1 MSKLKE
7 KKQGF
12 LKLQLRERARQR
24 SPRSATRK
32 RSGTC
37 GFFVVCWWQQMG
49 HKTFRSLV
57 HHCFWETSN
66 YPKKGFTMA
75 VSLPYLPADP
85 KRIYAINYENKSCL
99 KRGPYCHL
107 IPGDPEQLVSL
118 FLLSFFFKSLVTVL
132 ATSWALKWCF
142 LIPRTLVFPRRP
154 RDNSGQDGF
163 VQGPHLRKPLS
174 TSLPSFTPATPPHT
188 QGWHRAFAN
197 RVRLWWLDHKQA
209 LRSIIH
215 AVGNCSLKL
224 RQVGTTLTLIYQSG
238 SHINIGHH
246 FASHLT
252 ACPWSEH
259 CLAPASRCSLSLAGY
274 SVHRGYT

>member
-7 KKQGF
+7 KKPGF

-118 FLLSFFFKSLVTVL
+118 FLLSFFLNPWLLSWQLPWHSNDVFWYPERSCFLEDLVTILAKMALYRGHICANPYPLLCPLSSLPPHPTPRGDTGLLLTGLGSGGWTISKLYEASSMQYGIVL
-132 ATSWALKWCF
+132 W
-142 LIPRTLVFPRRP
+142 
-154 RDNSGQDGF
+154 NSG
-163 VQGPHLRKPLS
+163 R
-174 TSLPSFTPATPPHT
+174 
-188 QGWHRAFAN
+188 W
-197 RVRLWWLDHKQA
+197 VR
-209 LRSIIH
+209 R
-215 AVGNCSLKL
+215 
-224 RQVGTTLTLIYQSG
+224 
-238 SHINIGHH
+238 
-246 FASHLT
+246 
-252 ACPWSEH
+252 
-259 CLAPASRCSLSLAGY
+259 
-274 SVHRGYT
+274 